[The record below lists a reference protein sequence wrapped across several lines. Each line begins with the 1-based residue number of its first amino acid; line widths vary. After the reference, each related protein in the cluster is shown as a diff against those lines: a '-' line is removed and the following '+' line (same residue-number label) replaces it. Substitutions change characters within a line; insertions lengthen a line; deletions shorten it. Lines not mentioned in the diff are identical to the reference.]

1 LDKEKAIIIKVEEQK
16 LYFFKEQSVYYYYCD
31 NFDPV
36 SRKSLVFNITTISMV
51 SAIVGSLCNTIFGN
65 QILQLIIFSNNLMA
79 RFALL
84 IGLVILFYFLGNRYI
99 QKNTRLPEVNNAD
112 IYWKSENYLEVLRST
127 YKGNSIIDITMILTG
142 IFCIIFSTVFL
153 FSGNLVAL
161 ALNLVVSFTFILLVK
176 AIRIKYEVSGT
187 DLVFNYRITRK
198 LLKKLKKEEMF

>member
-1 LDKEKAIIIKVEEQK
+1 MDKKKAIIIKFEEQK
-16 LYFFKEQSVYYYYCD
+16 LYFLKEGSVYYYHCG
-31 NFDPV
+31 NFDSV
-36 SRKSLVFNITTISMV
+36 SSKPSISIIATLSIIGTI
-51 SAIVGSLCNTIFGN
+51 IIRQLQYLTIF
-65 QILQLIIFSNNLMA
+65 LNNLIA
-79 RFALL
+79 RFALIIIL
-84 IGLVILFYFLGNRYI
+84 IVVIYFLVNFYIHKNMRY
-99 QKNTRLPEVNNAD
+99 PEVSNAD

-127 YKGNSIIDITMILTG
+127 YKGNSIIDITMIFTG

-198 LLKKLKKEEMF
+198 LLKKLKKEGMF

>member
-1 LDKEKAIIIKVEEQK
+1 
-16 LYFFKEQSVYYYYCD
+16 
-31 NFDPV
+31 
-36 SRKSLVFNITTISMV
+36 M
-51 SAIVGSLCNTIFGN
+51 
-65 QILQLIIFSNNLMA
+65 
-79 RFALL
+79 
-84 IGLVILFYFLGNRYI
+84 RY
-99 QKNTRLPEVNNAD
+99 PEVSNAD

-127 YKGNSIIDITMILTG
+127 YKGNSIIDITMIFTG

-198 LLKKLKKEEMF
+198 LLKKLKKEGMF

>member
-1 LDKEKAIIIKVEEQK
+1 
-16 LYFFKEQSVYYYYCD
+16 
-31 NFDPV
+31 
-36 SRKSLVFNITTISMV
+36 M
-51 SAIVGSLCNTIFGN
+51 TIF
-65 QILQLIIFSNNLMA
+65 LNNLIA
-79 RFALL
+79 RFALIIIL
-84 IGLVILFYFLGNRYI
+84 IVVIYFLVNFYIHKNMRY
-99 QKNTRLPEVNNAD
+99 PEVSNAD

-127 YKGNSIIDITMILTG
+127 YKGNSIIDITMIFTG

-198 LLKKLKKEEMF
+198 LLKKLKKEGMF

>member
-1 LDKEKAIIIKVEEQK
+1 L
-16 LYFFKEQSVYYYYCD
+16 
-31 NFDPV
+31 
-36 SRKSLVFNITTISMV
+36 
-51 SAIVGSLCNTIFGN
+51 TIF
-65 QILQLIIFSNNLMA
+65 LNNLIA
-79 RFALL
+79 RFALIIIL
-84 IGLVILFYFLGNRYI
+84 IVVIYFLVNFYIHKNMRY
-99 QKNTRLPEVNNAD
+99 PEVSNAD

-127 YKGNSIIDITMILTG
+127 YKGNSIIDITMIFTG

-198 LLKKLKKEEMF
+198 LLKKLKKEGMF

>member
-1 LDKEKAIIIKVEEQK
+1 MDKEKAIIIKVEEQK

>member
-1 LDKEKAIIIKVEEQK
+1 LDKKKAIIIKFEEQK
-16 LYFFKEQSVYYYYCD
+16 LYFLKEGSVYYYHCG
-31 NFDPV
+31 NFDSV
-36 SRKSLVFNITTISMV
+36 SSKPSISIIATLSIIGTI
-51 SAIVGSLCNTIFGN
+51 IIRQLQYLTIF
-65 QILQLIIFSNNLMA
+65 LNNLIA
-79 RFALL
+79 RFALIIIL
-84 IGLVILFYFLGNRYI
+84 IVVIYFLVNFYIHKNMRY
-99 QKNTRLPEVNNAD
+99 PEVSNAD

-127 YKGNSIIDITMILTG
+127 YKGNSIIDITMIFTG

-198 LLKKLKKEEMF
+198 LLKKLKKEGMF